1 MTWRKTTRSCAG
13 TRQRTPLYTP
23 AHRTEWR
30 VVALTNSSFVVFFI
44 AAVYANVFV
53 AKLGRGDRPVVPVFE
68 SEATSDS
75 ATSAQSAEGSRLSC
89 TMYEAASRPLGEVTR
104 TVTAE
109 CPIWGVNAH
118 ERSSRWWL
126 VISCGKEI
134 VPSRSAG

>member
-30 VVALTNSSFVVFFI
+30 VVALTNSSFVVFLI
-44 AAVYANVFV
+44 AAVYVNVFV
-53 AKLGRGDRPVVPVFE
+53 AKLGRVVPVFE

-75 ATSAQSAEGSRLSC
+75 AASAQSAEGSRLSC
-89 TMYEAASRPLGEVTR
+89 TMYEAATRPLGAVTR
-104 TVTAE
+104 TATVE
-109 CPIWGVNAH
+109 GPIWGVNAH
-118 ERSSRWWL
+118 ERSSRRWL